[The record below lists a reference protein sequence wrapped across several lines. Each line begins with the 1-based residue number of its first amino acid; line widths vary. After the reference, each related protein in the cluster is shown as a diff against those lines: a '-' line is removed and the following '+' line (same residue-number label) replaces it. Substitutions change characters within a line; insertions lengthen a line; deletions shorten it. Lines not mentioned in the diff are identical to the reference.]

1 MKLLLDE
8 CVTRRLKL
16 DLIGH
21 DAKTVGEA
29 GFRGLK
35 NGDLLRAA
43 APDFDVLITVDRN
56 LPFQQNMVAFQ
67 IAVVILISR
76 GITHTDLKPLVPELL
91 ASLDTIKP
99 GELLRVEEKTKDL
112 SQE

>member
-8 CVTRRLKL
+8 CVTRRLKR

-21 DAKTVGEA
+21 DAKTVAEA

-43 APDFDVLITVDRN
+43 ASDFDVLITVDRN
-56 LPFQQNMVAFQ
+56 LPFQQNIDAFQ

-76 GITHTDLKPLVPELL
+76 GITRPISNHLFPNFW
-91 ASLDTIKP
+91 
-99 GELLRVEEKTKDL
+99 LRLIRSNRENF
-112 SQE
+112 